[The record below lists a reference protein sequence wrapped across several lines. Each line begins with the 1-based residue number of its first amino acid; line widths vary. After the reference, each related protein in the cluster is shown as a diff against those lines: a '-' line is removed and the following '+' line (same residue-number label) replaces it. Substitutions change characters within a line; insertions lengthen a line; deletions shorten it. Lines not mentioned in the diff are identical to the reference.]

1 MRVDGALSKAG
12 VAGDPDMVSAAA
24 TRFGQTAELIA
35 SAAEGLHQLD
45 VEAAQSDAI
54 EAFLAKA
61 GEVETQLRQVHRR
74 YVGASDALRTYAT
87 ALRNA
92 QEQAGPA
99 VREHEAAVADRD
111 AATVLADRYE
121 GMALLATSEEAQLDY
136 QELARVQRLREE
148 EASGRVVKHGRQVDD
163 AVTDLEA
170 AATAAI
176 ACFDD
181 LGADGLG
188 DSWWDDVRG
197 AAGTAY
203 DAFRTWM
210 EENDWWI
217 QDVLEILS
225 WVGVLLV
232 VAALAFPGTA
242 WIAWP
247 AMAVMILSTTTEA
260 ARAAAGT
267 GSLLELGISVVSLA
281 TFGVGGAVLK
291 TAAKTSVAKLGLAR
305 VAELQRGGVP
315 LQTALKAVNGEHRA
329 VMKAPLSLAAKIRA
343 LGDPELGRLFMWSR
357 ESGAA
362 LTHTGSR
369 AMTELDLL
377 LNATTTVRASS
388 LVVTTARAADTA
400 TGWAEPLL
408 GGLREATTLRLVNGT
423 PW

>member
-1 MRVDGALSKAG
+1 VRVDGALAKAG
-12 VAGDPDMVSAAA
+12 VGGDPDMVSAAA
-24 TRFGQTAELIA
+24 TRFGQTAELTA

-45 VEAAQSDAI
+45 AEAAQSDAI
-54 EAFLAKA
+54 AAFLAKA
-61 GEVETQLRQVHRR
+61 GEIEAQLRKVHER
-74 YVGASDALRTYAT
+74 YVGAAEALRTYSE
-87 ALRNA
+87 ALRRA

-99 VREHEAAVADRD
+99 VREHEAATADRD
-111 AATVLADRYE
+111 AATTLAGRYE

-136 QELARVQRLREE
+136 QELARGQRLREE
-148 EASGRVVKHGRQVDD
+148 EARGR
-163 AVTDLEA
+163 VTDLEA

-176 ACFDD
+176 ARFDD
-181 LGADGLG
+181 LSADGLG

-247 AMAVMILSTTTEA
+247 AMAAMILSTTTEA

-267 GSLLELGISVVSLA
+267 RSLLELGISVVSLA

-315 LQTALKAVNGEHRA
+315 LQTALKAVNGEHQA

-343 LGDPELGRLFMWSR
+343 LGDPELGRLFTWSR

-408 GGLREATTLRLVNGT
+408 GDLREATTLRLVNGT

>member
-1 MRVDGALSKAG
+1 VRVDGALSKAG

-92 QEQAGPA
+92 QEQASPA
-99 VREHEAAVADRD
+99 VREHEAAVTDRD

-148 EASGRVVKHGRQVDD
+148 EASGRVVEHGRQVDD

-197 AAGTAY
+197 AASTAY
-203 DAFRTWM
+203 DGFQTWM

-217 QDVLEILS
+217 EVVSTWVDRVGFVLGL
-225 WVGVLLV
+225 
-232 VAALAFPGTA
+232 AALAFPALAPMAALVVVVSFAITA
-242 WIAWP
+242 
-247 AMAVMILSTTTEA
+247 V
-260 ARAAAGT
+260 RAAAGT
-267 GSLLELGISVVSLA
+267 VGLLALGLSALSLVTMG
-281 TFGVGGAVLK
+281 TGGALVK
-291 TAAKTSVAKLGLAR
+291 GAGAAVTGVQKAR
-305 VAELQRGGVP
+305 VAGMIADGVP
-315 LQTALKAVNGEHRA
+315 PR
-329 VMKAPLSLAAKIRA
+329 LAASWVKRSFDRA
-343 LGDPELGRLFMWSR
+343 APGIGNRRLAGSMGD
-357 ESGAA
+357 
-362 LTHTGSR
+362 
-369 AMTELDLL
+369 
-377 LNATTTVRASS
+377 
-388 LVVTTARAADTA
+388 ARAAQLRAFFNPGRPGASVDDPEVILRVTRQLNA
-400 TGWAEPLL
+400 ARVIAGLELVR
-408 GGLREATTLRLVNGT
+408 GGANTVRSLREATAVGGAT
-423 PW
+423 

>member
-35 SAAEGLHQLD
+35 SAAEGLHTLD
-45 VEAAQSDAI
+45 AEAAQSDAI
-54 EAFLAKA
+54 AAFLAKA
-61 GEVETQLRQVHRR
+61 GEIEAQLRRVHER
-74 YVGASDALRTYAT
+74 YVGAADALRTYSE
-87 ALRNA
+87 ALRRA

-99 VREHEAAVADRD
+99 VREHEAATADRD
-111 AATVLADRYE
+111 AATTLAGRYE

-148 EASGRVVKHGRQVDD
+148 EARGRVVKHGRQVDE

-176 ACFDD
+176 ARFDD
-181 LGADGLG
+181 LSADGLG

-329 VMKAPLSLAAKIRA
+329 VMQAPLSLAAKIRA
-343 LGDPELGRLFMWSR
+343 LGDPELGRLFTWSR

-408 GGLREATTLRLVNGT
+408 GDLRKATTLRLVNGT